1 MHILCVGNWRP
12 QISNLSNFD
21 NVFLAQFRFVLTN
34 FSVMNDIV
42 SRLKHF
48 LQQMGINTS
57 SFADVCGI
65 PRPSFSQL
73 LSGRNKKVSNEV
85 IDKIHNAYPELSMM
99 WLMFGDGDM
108 LVPNANM
115 SQSGNDAQSLDSDF
129 PGNAQTTAPRES
141 HVQQSIKFDDDEPTS
156 FQPRVAPA
164 AQRQASIVDHAIATA
179 RAKGSVAASRAGGSG
194 MRQITQ
200 VVIIYSDGSTQ
211 VITP

>member
-1 MHILCVGNWRP
+1 
-12 QISNLSNFD
+12 
-21 NVFLAQFRFVLTN
+21 
-34 FSVMNDIV
+34 MNDIV

-99 WLMFGDGDM
+99 WLMFGDGEM
-108 LVPNANM
+108 LVPNANT
-115 SQSGNDAQSLDSDF
+115 SLTDGAAQTVENDF
-129 PGNAQTTAPRES
+129 PGNAQTAFSRES
-141 HVQQSIKFDDDEPTS
+141 HSQQQSINFNDDEPAAFVSRKAT
-156 FQPRVAPA
+156 QP
-164 AQRQASIVDHAIATA
+164 AQRQTSIIDTAIATA
-179 RAKGSVAASRAGGSG
+179 RARSGSQTRGAAGA
-194 MRQITQ
+194 RQITQ

-211 VITP
+211 VIMP